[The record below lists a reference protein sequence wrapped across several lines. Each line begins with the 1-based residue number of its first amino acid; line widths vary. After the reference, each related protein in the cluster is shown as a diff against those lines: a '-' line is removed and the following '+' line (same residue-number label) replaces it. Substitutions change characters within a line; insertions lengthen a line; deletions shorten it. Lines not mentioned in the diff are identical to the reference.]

1 MCILLHLSKSNVL
14 QFFAFTEEV
23 YELLTVKL
31 YSILNLHSI
40 CNKTWY
46 FLVLMIKNFYKTYIF
61 VIYLVYANYQY
72 YLQDPNLETSK
83 GR

>member
-46 FLVLMIKNFYKTYIF
+46 FLVKNKTF
-61 VIYLVYANYQY
+61 
-72 YLQDPNLETSK
+72 LQNLHICHLL
-83 GR
+83 GLC

>member
-46 FLVLMIKNFYKTYIF
+46 FLVLMIKNNKF
-61 VIYLVYANYQY
+61 
-72 YLQDPNLETSK
+72 LQNLHICHLL
-83 GR
+83 GLC